1 LGKLPPDRARG
12 RVPYGLIMEMKSRNL
27 TMIGLAGVG
36 LVVALYL
43 LTVHWGWW
51 TAVCLGVGNCEV
63 VNTSI
68 YSELLGIPVA
78 LLGALTYLGLIVLGL
93 AVWQEMY
100 AEYARLARF
109 FIAVIGVVFSAYL
122 TYIEFFVLH
131 EICPWCVSSAILIT
145 LIAILSIVDLRAEET
160 EIVES

>member
-1 LGKLPPDRARG
+1 
-12 RVPYGLIMEMKSRNL
+12 MKSANISIVTIAL
-27 TMIGLAGVG
+27 ALAGLAVS
-36 LVVALYL
+36 LYL

-78 LLGALTYLGLIVLGL
+78 LLGALTYISLIVLGAL
-93 AVWQEMY
+93 IWKNVL

-109 FIAVIGVVFSAYL
+109 FIAAIGVTFSAYL
-122 TYIEFFVLH
+122 TYIELFVLH
-131 EICPWCVSSAILIT
+131 EICPWCVLSAILIT
-145 LIAILSIVDLRAEET
+145 LIAILSVWGLRSPAPEFET
-160 EIVES
+160 

>member
-1 LGKLPPDRARG
+1 MTSHNW
-12 RVPYGLIMEMKSRNL
+12 VM
-27 TMIGLAGVG
+27 TGLAGIG

-51 TAVCLGVGNCEV
+51 QAVCLGVGNCEV

-78 LLGALTYLGLIVLGL
+78 LLGALSYAGLIILGL
-93 AVWQEMY
+93 AIWKDIY

-109 FIAVIGVVFSAYL
+109 FIAMVGVVFSAYL
-122 TYIEFFVLH
+122 TYIELFVLH
-131 EICPWCVSSAILIT
+131 EICPWCVTSAILIT
-145 LIAILSIVDLRAEET
+145 LIAILSILDLRTAELEPAT
-160 EIVES
+160 QV